1 MRRARRAGSGRGP
14 HAGRHVLLRE
24 HTLYPQHVRDTVV
37 HRIEAP
43 DEAVAVEDREH
54 EVAEL
59 ALRLRDVDLQAEPEA
74 EQLLGAGPVVDQS
87 VERRQQDRPAS
98 ERAIEDLAMRPSLS
112 REPVHGHADGSP
124 LPLELPQCPLPP
136 RGSFAREGPPE
147 PVDLGDAEGPQL
159 HVEETPGLLSRA
171 RPGFVEREAPRRE
184 IPDPLLAGPARDH
197 DLSLGPQH
205 LEHHRGVP
213 AVVVPP
219 TGPPADRGA
228 ILERPGG
235 QGALVAQPLQ
245 DVPPEPRVLAEV
257 PADVRVP
264 PAAGTRVAPHRL
276 PMHGEL
282 RGREDERP
290 VLEQRPIPPQEPL
303 ELLDPEPSAEP

>member
-1 MRRARRAGSGRGP
+1 
-14 HAGRHVLLRE
+14 
-24 HTLYPQHVRDTVV
+24 
-37 HRIEAP
+37 
-43 DEAVAVEDREH
+43 
-54 EVAEL
+54 
-59 ALRLRDVDLQAEPEA
+59 
-74 EQLLGAGPVVDQS
+74 
-87 VERRQQDRPAS
+87 
-98 ERAIEDLAMRPSLS
+98 MRPPLP
-112 REPVHGHADGSP
+112 RDPVHGHADGSP
-124 LPLELPQCPLPP
+124 LPLELRQCPLPP
-136 RGSFAREGPPE
+136 RGSFARERPPE

-197 DLSLGPQH
+197 DLSLGPQD

-228 ILERPGG
+228 ILECPGG
-235 QGALVAQPLQ
+235 QGPLVAQPLQ

-303 ELLDPEPSAEP
+303 ELVDPEPTPEPRPEHEVLRACHRPRRVHLHAAQTLDDFEDRPRPRRRQQLRGHSQAPRPLERDRTRFGRAHPACSAASASCFVRWTVPSGCSGGE